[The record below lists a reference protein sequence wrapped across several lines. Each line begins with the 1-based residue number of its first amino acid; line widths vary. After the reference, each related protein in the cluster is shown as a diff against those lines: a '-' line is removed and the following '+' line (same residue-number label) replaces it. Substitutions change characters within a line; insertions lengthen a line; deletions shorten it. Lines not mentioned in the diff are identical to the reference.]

1 MARSNTTSAGR
12 RLGEV
17 CEAVARLLQRFVGIP
32 VAAIMCLVM
41 AVLAVAIVFVTAY
54 PQYHGSLMRVS
65 AFGELG
71 VSWQLVAPA
80 AVAVAWCAVLA
91 WLAASVLPRFSVRAV
106 TVASLAVALAVQVV
120 WTTAFMTN
128 YNNFADVVQLDT
140 LAKSLLR
147 HDPNGF
153 VGIDE
158 WVFPYAGEASGYLLR
173 TPYQAGGVLLFA
185 AMYRLFG
192 VGNMCSIQVLNVV
205 MNEVSVLA
213 TIGIAR
219 EVAAGDERG
228 ESVVKATAVLACS
241 FVPFLMSATFV
252 YPNACG
258 FALALCSCWAS
269 ARAWR
274 EAEPDRLRVCLA
286 LVGSFLLMWVAT
298 MAKATVILMAIV
310 LAAAWC
316 LHALR
321 SRRLWEG
328 AVAAL
333 GLVLC
338 LNASWL
344 PVAVVEARTGVRLGE
359 GQPLL
364 TNVAMGLAWS
374 DVSDLPGWYGNTAFD
389 CFNECE
395 GDMGRQSAWV
405 RDRIARR
412 VAELAADPAYAAG
425 FVGRKLATEWLD
437 PSYMALLFSRCCL
450 PGMRDAGVISG
461 SVDPRGTGYR
471 LVLAVLDGM
480 QTVLYALC
488 AAGFA
493 LVARAGRRG
502 WQVGTAR
509 LMLCGMALCGFVC
522 YVFWEAQSMY
532 VLPFVVAMLPVA
544 GSALASVPLGRAR

>member
-1 MARSNTTSAGR
+1 MC
-12 RLGEV
+12 EV
-17 CEAVARLLQRFVGIP
+17 VARLLQRFVGVP

-41 AVLAVAIVFVTAY
+41 ALLAVASVFVTVY
-54 PQYHGSLMRVS
+54 PLYQDSLMRVS
-65 AFGELG
+65 EFGELG
-71 VSWQLVAPA
+71 VPWQLVAPA
-80 AVAVAWCAVLA
+80 AIAVAWCAVLA
-91 WLAASVLPRFSVRAV
+91 WLAARVLPRFSVRAV
-106 TVASLAVALAVQVV
+106 TVASLAVALVVQAA

-140 LAKSLLR
+140 LATSLLR
-147 HDPNGF
+147 RDPEGF
-153 VGIDE
+153 VGIDD

-192 VGNMCSIQVLNVV
+192 TGNMCSIQVLNVV
-205 MNEVSVLA
+205 MNEVAVLA

-219 EVAAGDERG
+219 EVAAGDDCG
-228 ESVVKATAVLACS
+228 ESVVKTTAVLVCS

-258 FALALCSCWAS
+258 FALALCACWAS

-274 EAEPDRLRVCLA
+274 EAELGRLRACLA

-298 MAKATVILMAIV
+298 MAKATVVLMAIV
-310 LAAAWC
+310 LAVAWC

-364 TNVAMGLAWS
+364 TNVVMGLEWS

-395 GDMGRQSAWV
+395 GDMGRQSVWV
-405 RDRIARR
+405 RDRISGRA
-412 VAELAADPAYAAG
+412 AELAADPAYAAG
-425 FVGRKLATEWLD
+425 FFGRKLATEWLD
-437 PSYMALLFSRCCL
+437 PSYMALLFSRRCL
-450 PGMRDAGVISG
+450 PSMGDAGLISG
-461 SVDPRGTGYR
+461 SVDSGGKGYK
-471 LVLAVLDGM
+471 LVFAVLDGM
-480 QTVLYALC
+480 QTVLYGLC

-493 LVARAGRRG
+493 LVVRAGRGGRR
-502 WQVGTAR
+502 VGTTR
-509 LMLCGMALCGFVC
+509 LMLCGMALCGFAC

-544 GSALASVPLGRAR
+544 GTAMARVRLGRAQ